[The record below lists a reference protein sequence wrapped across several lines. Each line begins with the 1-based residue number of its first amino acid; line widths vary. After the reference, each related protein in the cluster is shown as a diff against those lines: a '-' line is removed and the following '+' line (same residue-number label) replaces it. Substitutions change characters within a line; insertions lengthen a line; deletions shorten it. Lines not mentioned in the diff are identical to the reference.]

1 MRTSHSFLLANSFG
15 PLDIAD
21 NSVQLILTSPPYPMV
36 EMWDNIF
43 STYNRGIKTSLNN
56 GEGDK
61 AFDKMHKLLDACWT
75 ECYRLLAP
83 GGFMAINIG
92 NATRSLKGHFEMYSN
107 HSRIMQ
113 SCKKIGFDILPYI
126 IWNKPTNSPTKFMGS
141 GVLPAGA
148 YITLEHEYILVFR
161 KAGKRIFTE
170 KEKEIRRQSAFFWE
184 ERNQWFSDQW
194 HDIRGTRQ
202 QLKNKANRARSGAY
216 PVEVAKRLI
225 LMYSMYGDTVLDPF
239 SGTGTTTYAA
249 MTYGR
254 NSVYIDIDEEL
265 YQSTLDLL
273 SADSQVD
280 NMNQDLLLRLKDH
293 EDYVSQQQ
301 NLFFKYR
308 NDLLNTPVK
317 SNQEKLI
324 QPYLIKEL
332 KSTKDKIKLSYTA
345 FKGA

>member
-1 MRTSHSFLLANSFG
+1 
-15 PLDIAD
+15 
-21 NSVQLILTSPPYPMV
+21 MV
-36 EMWDNIF
+36 EMWDDIF
-43 STYNRGIKTSLNN
+43 STYNRGIKTSVKK

-61 AFDKMHKLLDACWT
+61 AFDKMHKLLDDCWA

-92 NATRSLKGHFEMYSN
+92 NATRSLDGHFEMYSN

-170 KEKEIRRQSAFFWE
+170 KEKQIRRQSAFFWE

-194 HDIRGTRQ
+194 HDIRGKKQ
-202 QLKNKANRARSGAY
+202 QLKSSANRDRSGAY
-216 PVEVAKRLI
+216 PVEIAKRLL

-239 SGTGTTTYAA
+239 SGTGTTSYAA
-249 MTYGR
+249 MCYGR
-254 NSVYIDIDEEL
+254 NSVYVDIDQEL
-265 YQSTLDLL
+265 RQSSLTDL
-273 SADSQVD
+273 SATEQVD
-280 NMNQDLLLRLKDH
+280 LMNQDIRARIKTH
-293 EDYVSQQQ
+293 EDYVAQQQ
-301 NLFFKYR
+301 TLFFKYR
-308 NDLLNTPVK
+308 NDIINSPVK
-317 SNQEKLI
+317 SNQEKLL
-324 QPYLIKEL
+324 QPYLIKDL
-332 KSTKDKIKLSYTA
+332 KSTKDKIKVSYSP